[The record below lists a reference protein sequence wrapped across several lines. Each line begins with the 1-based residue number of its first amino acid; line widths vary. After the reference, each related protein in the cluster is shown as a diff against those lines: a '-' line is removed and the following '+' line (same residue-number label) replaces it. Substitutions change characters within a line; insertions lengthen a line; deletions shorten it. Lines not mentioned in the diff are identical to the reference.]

1 MKLAKANNM
10 NALHDALAG
19 VVGGKGGGG
28 SKKNKGGKTKTTT
41 KMKDKTS
48 SSSSK
53 KKKKGKGKKSD
64 VLAALKNK
72 LGRVVS
78 QKQQE
83 EALRANAMG
92 AGLDV
97 IDVETTAS
105 GQQASASSSVALKT
119 IGSCPLVAPV
129 VLGDATREVPI
140 AMVEICTGKDCAKR
154 GARDIVDALQGELP
168 RGWACKGSGKCI
180 SSCKRGVNAR
190 LHTAIG
196 SEKFS
201 YLDEA
206 SARALF
212 VPMAL
217 ATNELN
223 ASFDEDFEPASP
235 RGRRKSAILLQA
247 EEISK
252 RVETDFETSVPPGFM
267 PKLT

>member
-1 MKLAKANNM
+1 MKLARANNM
-10 NALHDALAG
+10 NALRDALTG
-19 VVGGKGGGG
+19 VGGGKGGGG

-48 SSSSK
+48 SKK

-105 GQQASASSSVALKT
+105 GQQANASSSVALKT

-235 RGRRKSAILLQA
+235 RGRRKSAILHEA

-252 RVETDFETSVPPGFM
+252 RVETNFETSVPSGFM